1 MDPIYF
7 RYFSSFIGNDPNI
20 VPVDLSANVI
30 EPILNPVQYRPY
42 YADKNMFD
50 KIAPNVSA
58 KTLLRK
64 SDGMY
69 LTHDYLWIQ
78 NLSDSYLQ
86 ELCSNCNRIVV
97 KPAKETSG
105 GKGIVIFERMDDGRF
120 VSVFSYDKKEYAL
133 SVDFLNR
140 LGDDIVVQ
148 EYLEQSPFFAQFN
161 KESVNTIRMGVY
173 RSVSSNEPIVLGS
186 VLRIGRKGA
195 YIDNAC
201 YGGAFVGENYIDVD
215 LTFDDK
221 SLSSQIKLANKKNA
235 RLFIVVGEDEMKNY
249 VYQVKDLSQ
258 KTQMAVSY
266 YDLVDYIMEK
276 LSPSIN
282 DESEDFENDED

>member
-1 MDPIYF
+1 MSLLSCYKSINRSIGLSLSDLYSFLKYYAFRSGYKNYMKLNSISNKRVEGEEAYKKKWRVLGRVDPIYF

-201 YGGAFVGENYIDVD
+201 YGGAFVGVNSNGTLCHRILYKNGGGDV
-215 LTFDDK
+215 F
-221 SLSSQIKLANKKNA
+221 
-235 RLFIVVGEDEMKNY
+235 
-249 VYQVKDLSQ
+249 
-258 KTQMAVSY
+258 
-266 YDLVDYIMEK
+266 
-276 LSPSIN
+276 
-282 DESEDFENDED
+282 